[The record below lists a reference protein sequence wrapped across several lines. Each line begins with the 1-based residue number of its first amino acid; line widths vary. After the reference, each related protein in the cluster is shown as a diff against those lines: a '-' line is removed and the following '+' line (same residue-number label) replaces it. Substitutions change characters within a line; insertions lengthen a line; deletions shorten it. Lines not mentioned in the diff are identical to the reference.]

1 MWLVLYFTLKS
12 NGFYQIRLVYDNIV
26 YEIIK
31 FHRVYNVNKF
41 MNVLIGYV
49 LLMLLMFS
57 LSVGL
62 YFGLKAIRLI

>member
-1 MWLVLYFTLKS
+1 M
-12 NGFYQIRLVYDNIV
+12 RLIYDNIIS
-26 YEIIK
+26 EIIK
-31 FHRVYNVNKF
+31 FHCVYNVNKF

-49 LLMLLMFS
+49 LLMILMFS